1 MREGVPMRALLCL
14 MGIATAA
21 VSAGFTDQ
29 QIEDAR
35 IWAHESNEAFGVCL
49 QAEVQNKLHSRMA
62 REDFALFI
70 KGACNPE
77 TKAFRVLLVDYLTMK
92 QPDID
97 AAIDL
102 ATAESVIQ
110 QWRDAAT
117 QRYVESADSSVT
129 PAD

>member
-70 KGACNPE
+70 KGSMRPGNKGLPRVVGGLPHHE
-77 TKAFRVLLVDYLTMK
+77 TAGPRRGNRSCDGRVSHSAMARCGDPTLRRERR
-92 QPDID
+92 QFGD
-97 AAIDL
+97 AG
-102 ATAESVIQ
+102 
-110 QWRDAAT
+110 
-117 QRYVESADSSVT
+117 
-129 PAD
+129 

>member
-1 MREGVPMRALLCL
+1 MRDGVPMRTLLCL
-14 MGIATAA
+14 VGMAIVG

-29 QIEDAR
+29 QIENAR
-35 IWAHESNEAFGVCL
+35 IWAHEGNEAFGACL
-49 QAEVQNKLHSRMA
+49 QAEVQNKLHSGMA

-70 KGACNPE
+70 KGACPPE

-97 AAIDL
+97 AATDL

>member
-1 MREGVPMRALLCL
+1 
-14 MGIATAA
+14 
-21 VSAGFTDQ
+21 
-29 QIEDAR
+29 
-35 IWAHESNEAFGVCL
+35 
-49 QAEVQNKLHSRMA
+49 MA

-92 QPDID
+92 QPDLD

>member
-1 MREGVPMRALLCL
+1 MLAGGGAEQTALKD
-14 MGIATAA
+14 G
-21 VSAGFTDQ
+21 
-29 QIEDAR
+29 
-35 IWAHESNEAFGVCL
+35 
-49 QAEVQNKLHSRMA
+49 K
-62 REDFALFI
+62 EDFALFI

-77 TKAFRVLLVDYLTMK
+77 TKGFRVLLVDYLTMK